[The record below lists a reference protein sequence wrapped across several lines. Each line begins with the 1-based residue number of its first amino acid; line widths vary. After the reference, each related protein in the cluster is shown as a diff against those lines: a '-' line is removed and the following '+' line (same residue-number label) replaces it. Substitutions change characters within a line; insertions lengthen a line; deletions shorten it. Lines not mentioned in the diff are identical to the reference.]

1 MISVTV
7 KLQNIG
13 NIHAT
18 DVSVILCADQSPSDI
33 RKNGCDEDNIVYR
46 QLIEAVMPLSQ
57 SSNQELLEIS
67 SLYIVEAGSQDVVVY
82 VDPDNNI
89 IESDES
95 NNYWSLSDKMGS
107 NNRFLDPLL
116 EAVATYSVPVIII
129 GATIALGGVAVVVI
143 WGRRIEAMKEYAE
156 KKSMMVYT
164 DDDMEF

>member
-1 MISVTV
+1 M
-7 KLQNIG
+7 
-13 NIHAT
+13 
-18 DVSVILCADQSPSDI
+18 ILCADQSPSDI

-46 QLIEAVMPLSQ
+46 QFIEAVMPVSQ

-67 SLYIVEAGSQDVVVY
+67 LLYIVEAGSQDVVVY
-82 VDPDNNI
+82 VDPENNI

-95 NNYWSLSDKMGS
+95 NNYWSLSEKMGS

>member
-1 MISVTV
+1 MKTSIF
-7 KLQNIG
+7 
-13 NIHAT
+13 A
-18 DVSVILCADQSPSDI
+18 LCAFSFLAP
-33 RKNGCDEDNIVYR
+33 
-46 QLIEAVMPLSQ
+46 AT
-57 SSNQELLEIS
+57 IS
-67 SLYIVEAGSQDVVVY
+67 AHCQIPCGIYN
-82 VDPDNNI
+82 DNNI

-116 EAVATYSVPVIII
+116 EAIATYSVPVIII

-156 KKSMMVYT
+156 KRSMMVYT